1 MKSKKQALRKAMIE
15 RLQALP
21 KEMNLAWSEMIAR
34 RVCAMEMFQQA
45 DTVCV
50 FLSLPGEVDT
60 GPIIQACRAE
70 GKKTAAPRIRD
81 GRMEFVLFES
91 DGDLQKGFFGIYEPT
106 GDQMPQG
113 HMLIIMP
120 GVAFDDDCRRIGHGG
135 GYYDRYLAEHPDL
148 RTVAVAFELQVQ
160 DKVPDEPHDIRPQ
173 FVVTEKRIIQKK
185 LY

>member
-1 MKSKKQALRKAMIE
+1 
-15 RLQALP
+15 
-21 KEMNLAWSEMIAR
+21 
-34 RVCAMEMFQQA
+34 
-45 DTVCV
+45 
-50 FLSLPGEVDT
+50 
-60 GPIIQACRAE
+60 
-70 GKKTAAPRIRD
+70 
-81 GRMEFVLFES
+81 
-91 DGDLQKGFFGIYEPT
+91 
-106 GDQMPQG
+106 
-113 HMLIIMP
+113 MLIIMP